1 VQQIGRGRRQWGV
14 GRDVDVV
21 TKRTGGPVRPD
32 EPQRSP
38 GDRWDAIAALYREQ
52 HDDMVRLATALTGQP
67 SVAEELVHDA
77 FVRVHAHL
85 DGVRVPGAYLRTTV
99 VNLARGHHRRVAT
112 ARRHDERNRPAPL
125 PDDLDLP
132 ADRSE
137 VWLALQALPERRR
150 IALTLRYYLDLP
162 DDQIAEA
169 LGARP
174 ATVRSLVHRGLR
186 QLHEVLTP

>member
-1 VQQIGRGRRQWGV
+1 MVRDRASEPGQDRRSGA
-14 GRDVDVV
+14 
-21 TKRTGGPVRPD
+21 VRPSD
-32 EPQRSP
+32 DGWEV
-38 GDRWDAIAALYREQ
+38 IAALYREQ
-52 HDDMVRLATALTGQP
+52 HDRMVRLATVLTGSP
-67 SVAEELVHDA
+67 AVAEELVHDA

-85 DGVRVPGAYLRTTV
+85 DDVRVPGAYLRTTV
-99 VNLARGHHRRVAT
+99 VNLARGHHRRAAT
-112 ARRHDERNRPAPL
+112 ARRHDQRFAPAPL

-132 ADRSE
+132 ADQSE

-162 DDQIAEA
+162 DDEIAEA